1 MNTTKFPGFT
11 AEAALYPTRG
21 QYHAA
26 VQPELRGGS
35 VRPAFGHATPFPVA
49 RCLVYRCYWVDV
61 SPGAPFPP
69 RIVWRCGLEWV
80 C

>member
-1 MNTTKFPGFT
+1 MNTMKIPGFT
-11 AEAALYPTRG
+11 AEAALYQTSR

-26 VQPELRGGS
+26 NQSEHVSGNVQ
-35 VRPAFGHATPFPVA
+35 PAFGHLSPSLA
-49 RCLVYRCYWVDV
+49 RCLAYRCHWEDV

-69 RIVWRCGLEWV
+69 KIVWRCGFEWV